1 MKAVSMLLLIALLF
15 AGFSVNAQIS
25 DEVKINPQ
33 DPVFRQKYENVDFH
47 GKFSV
52 KVLSDNTNNYFLVDF
67 SKLRDKYEKVYFM
80 SLLFQDRKV
89 VNIDSD
95 LKLDK
100 LWFLSNKM
108 YPVDEINNLLQDI
121 KEQTIKNSNSLTV
134 EQKSKW
140 LLENNKY
147 K

>member
-1 MKAVSMLLLIALLF
+1 MKPVSLLLLIALLF
-15 AGFSVNAQIS
+15 AGFSGIAQTL
-25 DEVKINPQ
+25 DDVKINPQ

-52 KVLSDNTNNYFLVDF
+52 QVLSDNTNNYFLVDF
-67 SKLRDKYEKVYFM
+67 SRLKDKYEKVYFM

-108 YPVDEINNLLQDI
+108 YSVEEINNLLQNI
-121 KEQTIKNSNSLTV
+121 KDQTIKNSNSLTV
-134 EQKSKW
+134 EQKSQW
-140 LLENNKY
+140 LLENDKY